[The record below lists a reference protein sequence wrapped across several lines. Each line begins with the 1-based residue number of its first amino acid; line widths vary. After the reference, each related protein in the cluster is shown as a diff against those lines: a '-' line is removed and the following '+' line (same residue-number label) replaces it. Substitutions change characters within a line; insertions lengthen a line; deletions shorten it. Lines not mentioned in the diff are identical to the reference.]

1 MRIAYFDS
9 FSGICGDMILG
20 ALVDSG
26 LRIERLEEELE
37 KLGLEGFRIEKRKI
51 KKGLI
56 SATRIEVVTKE
67 KERMRRDL
75 REITT
80 LIEKSTL
87 EDKVKILSAAIFF
100 NLARAEAKVHGTS
113 IEEVRFHEVGAT
125 DAIID
130 IVGAVVGIAELEIE
144 RIYSSPLP
152 LGKGFIRCGH
162 GILPLPAP
170 ATLEL
175 LKNIPVYGK
184 GVKEELVTPT
194 GAAIISTLAS
204 SFGRMPRMRIERIGY
219 GAGGRHLTHPNLL
232 RLIIGESY

>member
-20 ALVDSG
+20 ALVDAG
-26 LRIERLEEELE
+26 LEIEKLKQGLE
-37 KLGLEGFRIEKRKI
+37 KLKLSGWRIKKKRI
-51 KKGLI
+51 KKGPI

-67 KERMRRDL
+67 KERTRRLKD
-75 REITT
+75 ITS
-80 LIEKSTL
+80 LIEKSAL
-87 EDKVKILSAAIFF
+87 ENKVKVLSAAIFF
-100 NLARAEAKVHGTS
+100 NLARAEAKVHGAS
-113 IEEVRFHEVGAT
+113 LEEVHFHEVGAM

-130 IVGAVVGIAELEIE
+130 IVGAVVGIKELKIE
-144 RIYSSPLP
+144 RICSSPLP
-152 LGKGFIRCGH
+152 LGKGFIQCRH

-175 LKNIPVYGK
+175 LKNIPVYEK

-219 GAGGRHLTHPNLL
+219 GAGGRHLANPNLL
-232 RLIIGESY
+232 RLIIGEDY

>member
-20 ALVDSG
+20 ALVDAG
-26 LRIERLEEELE
+26 LEIEKLKKELE
-37 KLGLEGFRIEKRKI
+37 KLKLSGWKIEKRKV
-51 KKGLI
+51 KKGSI
-56 SATRIEVVTKE
+56 SATRIEVVTREKE
-67 KERMRRDL
+67 KTHRLRD
-75 REITT
+75 ITT
-80 LIEKSTL
+80 LIEKSAL
-87 EDKVKILSAAIFF
+87 EDKVKVLSAAIFF

-113 IEEVRFHEVGAT
+113 LEEVHFHEVGAM

-130 IVGAVVGIAELEIE
+130 IVGAVVGIKELKIE

-152 LGKGFIRCGH
+152 LGKGFIRCRH

-175 LKNIPVYGK
+175 LKNIPVYEK

-219 GAGGRHLTHPNLL
+219 GVGGRHLANPNLL
-232 RLIIGESY
+232 RLIIGEEIS

>member
-9 FSGICGDMILG
+9 FDGICGDMILG
-20 ALVDSG
+20 ALVDAG
-26 LRIERLEEELE
+26 LGVERLKRELE
-37 KLGLEGFRIEKRKI
+37 RLKLTGWRIEKQKV
-51 KKGLI
+51 KKGAI
-56 SATRIEVVTKE
+56 SAARIEVVTKE
-67 KERMRRDL
+67 KEKTHSL
-75 REITT
+75 REITS
-80 LIEKSTL
+80 LVEKSAL

-113 IEEVRFHEVGAT
+113 IEEIHFHEVGAI

-130 IVGAVVGIAELEIE
+130 IVGAVVGIKELKIE
-144 RIYSSPLP
+144 KIHSSPLP
-152 LGKGFIRCGH
+152 LGKGFIKCAH

-184 GVKEELVTPT
+184 EVKEELVTPT

-204 SFGRMPRMRIERIGY
+204 SFGRMPKMRIERIGY
-219 GAGGRHLTHPNLL
+219 GAGGRHLAHPNLL
-232 RLIIGESY
+232 RLIIGEGY